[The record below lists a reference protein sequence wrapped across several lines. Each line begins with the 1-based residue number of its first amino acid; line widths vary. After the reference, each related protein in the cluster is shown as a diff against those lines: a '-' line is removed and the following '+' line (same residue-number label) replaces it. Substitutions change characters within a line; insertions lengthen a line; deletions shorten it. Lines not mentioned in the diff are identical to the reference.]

1 MKQKIKKERSLAKLR
16 EMGKVKLDFLVETAS
31 MDRLETTP
39 LLETGNDTGNE
50 VQWDTGHHIGQER
63 GKRTRDLVL
72 PPKKNKQKEEED
84 ISIFYN

>member
-50 VQWDTGHHIGQER
+50 VQ
-63 GKRTRDLVL
+63 
-72 PPKKNKQKEEED
+72 
-84 ISIFYN
+84 